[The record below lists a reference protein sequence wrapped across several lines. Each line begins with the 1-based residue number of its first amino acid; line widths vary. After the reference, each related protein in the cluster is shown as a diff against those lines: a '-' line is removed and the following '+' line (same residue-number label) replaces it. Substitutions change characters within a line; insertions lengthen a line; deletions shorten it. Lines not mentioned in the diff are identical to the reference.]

1 MNQFVAVICEYII
14 NSNMNVIDLHA
25 IIKSNE
31 AFFTNYMSVD
41 ELYSYKIN
49 IKIFQKLVLY
59 NYCFNFSIE
68 KLSKN
73 ELRQINNYLLTNDKY
88 LDLDMN
94 FDTLLFFN
102 WCKIYNRNNKDKI
115 KIISETQKNNT
126 IIYLNNC

>member
-1 MNQFVAVICEYII
+1 
-14 NSNMNVIDLHA
+14 MNVIDLHA